1 MDLTGKVAIITG
13 STRGIGNAIANRL
26 AEAGAITVVNGVSDA
41 ARVEKAAEVIRSK
54 GKDCIG
60 VLADVGTSDG
70 VNNLIDTAF
79 RQYGKIDVLVN
90 NAGIIRDHGIM
101 RMTEEDW
108 DTVIRVNLKSVFL
121 CSKVALKYM
130 LKQRSG
136 RIISISSIVGIYG
149 NAGQSNYSASKAGI
163 IAFTRTL
170 SKEVGSRGITVNAIA
185 PGFIDTDM
193 TRQLEEK
200 WIEYL
205 KSRTTLG
212 FLGMPGDIAEAVA
225 FLASEK
231 AGYITGHI
239 LGINGGMG
247 GI

>member
-1 MDLTGKVAIITG
+1 MG
-13 STRGIGNAIANRL
+13 R
-26 AEAGAITVVNGVSDA
+26 
-41 ARVEKAAEVIRSK
+41 
-54 GKDCIG
+54 DCIG

-70 VNNLIDTAF
+70 VNKLIDTTVKK
-79 RQYGKIDVLVN
+79 YGKIDILIN
-90 NAGIIRDHGIM
+90 NAGIVRDHGIM
-101 RMTEEDW
+101 RMNEEDW
-108 DTVIRVNLKSVFL
+108 DEVIRVNLKSVFL
-121 CSKVALKYM
+121 CSKAALKYM

-136 RIISISSIVGIYG
+136 RIISISSIIGIHG

-205 KSRTTLG
+205 KSRTSLG
-212 FLGMPGDIAEAVA
+212 FLGKPQDIAEAVA
-225 FLASEK
+225 FLASDN
-231 AGYITGHI
+231 AGYITGHV

>member
-1 MDLTGKVAIITG
+1 MDLNGKVAIITG

-26 AEAGAITVVNGVSDA
+26 AEAGAMIVVKGVSDA
-41 ARVEKAAEVIRSK
+41 IRVENAAEAIRST
-54 GKDCIG
+54 GRDCIG
-60 VLADVGTSDG
+60 VLADVGTADG
-70 VNNLIDTAF
+70 VHKLFDTAV
-79 RQYGKIDVLVN
+79 QKYGKIDILVN

-101 RMTEEDW
+101 RMSEEDW
-108 DTVIRVNLKSVFL
+108 DSVIRVNLKSVFL
-121 CSKVALKYM
+121 CSKAALKYM

-170 SKEVGSRGITVNAIA
+170 SKEVGARGITVNAIA
-185 PGFIDTDM
+185 PGFIDTNM

-205 KSRTTLG
+205 KSRTSLG
-212 FLGMPGDIAEAVA
+212 FLGMPEDIAEAVV
-225 FLASEK
+225 FLASDK
-231 AGYITGHI
+231 AGYITGNI

>member
-13 STRGIGNAIANRL
+13 STRGIGNTIANRL

-41 ARVEKAAEVIRSK
+41 TRVENTAEIIRST

-60 VLADVGTSDG
+60 VLADVGTSEG
-70 VNNLIDTAF
+70 VNNLIDIAV
-79 RQYGKIDVLVN
+79 QKYGKIDILVN

-108 DTVIRVNLKSVFL
+108 DEVIRVNLKSVFL
-121 CSKVALKYM
+121 CSKAALKYM

-136 RIISISSIVGIYG
+136 RIISISSIIGIYG

-163 IAFTRTL
+163 IAFTKTL
-170 SKEVGSRGITVNAIA
+170 AKEVGSRSITVNAIA

-205 KSRTTLG
+205 KSRTSLG
-212 FLGMPGDIAEAVA
+212 FLGDPEDIAEAVA
-225 FLASEK
+225 FLASDK
-231 AGYITGHI
+231 AGYITGHV

-247 GI
+247 GL

>member
-1 MDLTGKVAIITG
+1 MDLAGKVAIITG

-26 AEAGAITVVNGVSDA
+26 SEAGAITVINGVSDA
-41 ARVEKAAEVIRSK
+41 TSVEDVAESIRSK
-54 GKDCIG
+54 GRDCIG
-60 VLADVGTSDG
+60 VLADVGTLEG
-70 VNNLIDTAF
+70 VNNLIDGAVKK
-79 RQYGKIDVLVN
+79 YGKIDILVN
-90 NAGIIRDHGIM
+90 NAGIVRDHGIM
-101 RMTEEDW
+101 RMSEEDW
-108 DTVIRVNLKSVFL
+108 DDVIRVNLKSVFL
-121 CSKVALKYM
+121 CSKAALKYM
-130 LKQRSG
+130 LKQRWG
-136 RIISISSIVGIYG
+136 RIISISSIIGIYG

-193 TRQLEEK
+193 TRQLEDK
-200 WIEYL
+200 WVEYL
-205 KSRTTLG
+205 KSRTVLNS
-212 FLGMPGDIAEAVA
+212 LGMPEDIAEAVA
-225 FLASEK
+225 FLTSDK

>member
-41 ARVEKAAEVIRSK
+41 ARVENVAESIRST
-54 GKDCIG
+54 GKDCTG

-70 VNNLIDTAF
+70 VNNLIDTAV
-79 RQYGKIDVLVN
+79 QKYGKIDILVN
-90 NAGIIRDHGIM
+90 NAGIVRDHGIM

-108 DTVIRVNLKSVFL
+108 DDVIRVNLKSVFL
-121 CSKVALKYM
+121 CSKATLKHM

-136 RIISISSIVGIYG
+136 RIISISSIIGIHG

-163 IAFTRTL
+163 IAFTKTL
-170 SKEVGSRGITVNAIA
+170 SKEVGSRGITINAIA

-205 KSRTTLG
+205 KSRTSLG
-212 FLGMPGDIAEAVA
+212 FLGMPEDIAEAVA
-225 FLASEK
+225 FLASDK
-231 AGYITGHI
+231 ARYITGHV

>member
-26 AEAGAITVVNGVSDA
+26 AEAGAMTVVNGVTDA
-41 ARVEKAAEVIRSK
+41 TRVENAAKAIRSN
-54 GKDCIG
+54 GRDCIG

-70 VNNLIDTAF
+70 VNKLVDTAV
-79 RQYGKIDVLVN
+79 QSYGKVDILVN
-90 NAGIIRDHGIM
+90 NAGIVRDHGIM
-101 RMTEEDW
+101 RMSEEDW
-108 DTVIRVNLKSVFL
+108 DQVIRVNLKSVFL
-121 CSKVALKYM
+121 CSKAALKQM
-130 LKQRSG
+130 LKQRQG
-136 RIISISSIVGIYG
+136 RIISIASIIGIYG

-163 IAFTRTL
+163 IAFTKTL
-170 SKEVGSRGITVNAIA
+170 AKEVGSRGITVNAIA

-205 KSRTTLG
+205 KSRTSLG

-225 FLASEK
+225 FLASDK
-231 AGYITGHI
+231 AGYITGHV
-239 LGINGGMG
+239 LSINGGMG

>member
-1 MDLTGKVAIITG
+1 MELTGKVAIITG

-26 AEAGAITVVNGVSDA
+26 AEAGAVTVVNGVSEA
-41 ARVEKAAEVIRSK
+41 TRVEQAAETIRKK
-54 GKDCIG
+54 GRDCIG
-60 VLADVGTSDG
+60 VLADVGTPDG
-70 VNNLIDTAF
+70 VNNLIDTTIKK
-79 RQYGKIDVLVN
+79 YGKIDILVN
-90 NAGIIRDHGIM
+90 NAGIVRDHGIM
-101 RMTEEDW
+101 RMSEEDW
-108 DTVIRVNLKSVFL
+108 DDVLRVNLKSVFL
-121 CSKVALKYM
+121 CSKAALKHM

-136 RIISISSIVGIYG
+136 RIISMSSIIGIHG

-205 KSRTTLG
+205 KSRTSLG
-212 FLGMPGDIAEAVA
+212 FLGMPEDIAEAVV
-225 FLASEK
+225 FLASDK
-231 AGYITGHI
+231 ARYITGHV

>member
-1 MDLTGKVAIITG
+1 MDLADKVAVITG

-26 AEAGAITVVNGVSDA
+26 AKAGAVTVVNGVSDA
-41 ARVEKAAEVIRSK
+41 ARVEDTAEAIRST
-54 GKDCIG
+54 GRDCIG
-60 VLADVGTSDG
+60 VFADVGTSDG
-70 VNNLIDTAF
+70 VNKLIDTTV
-79 RQYGKIDVLVN
+79 QKYGKIDILIN
-90 NAGIIRDHGIM
+90 NAGIIRDHSIM

-108 DTVIRVNLKSVFL
+108 DEVVRVNLKSVFL
-121 CSKVALKYM
+121 CSKAALKYM

-136 RIISISSIVGIYG
+136 RIISISSIIGIYG

-163 IAFTRTL
+163 IALTRTL

-205 KSRTTLG
+205 KSRTSLG
-212 FLGMPGDIAEAVA
+212 FLGKPEDIAEAVA
-225 FLASEK
+225 FLSSDD

>member
-1 MDLTGKVAIITG
+1 MDLAGKVAIITG
-13 STRGIGNAIANRL
+13 STRGIGNAIAKRL
-26 AEAGAITVVNGVSDA
+26 AESGVITVVNGVSDA
-41 ARVEKAAEVIRSK
+41 ARVEDTAMTIRST
-54 GKDCIG
+54 GRDCIG

-70 VNNLIDTAF
+70 VNKLIDTTV
-79 RQYGKIDVLVN
+79 QTYGKIDILVN

-101 RMTEEDW
+101 RMNEEDW
-108 DTVIRVNLKSVFL
+108 DEVIRVNLKSVFL
-121 CSKVALKYM
+121 CSKAALKYM

-136 RIISISSIVGIYG
+136 RIISISSIIGIYG
-149 NAGQSNYSASKAGI
+149 NSGQSNYSASKAGI
-163 IAFTRTL
+163 IALTRTL

-205 KSRTTLG
+205 KSRTSLG
-212 FLGMPGDIAEAVA
+212 YLGMPEDIAEAVA
-225 FLASEK
+225 FLASDN

>member
-1 MDLTGKVAIITG
+1 MDLSGKVAVITG

-26 AEAGAITVVNGVSDA
+26 AKAGAAVVVNGVSDS
-41 ARVEKAAEVIRSK
+41 ARVEHAAESIRST

-60 VLADVGTSDG
+60 VLADVGTSEG
-70 VNNLIDTAF
+70 VNNLIETAAHE
-79 RQYGKIDVLVN
+79 YGKIDILVN

-101 RMTEEDW
+101 RMSEEDW
-108 DTVIRVNLKSVFL
+108 DNVIRVNLKSVFL
-121 CSKVALKYM
+121 CSKAVLKYM

-136 RIISISSIVGIYG
+136 RIISISSIIGIYG

-163 IAFTRTL
+163 IAFTKTL
-170 SKEVGSRGITVNAIA
+170 AKEVGSRGITVNAIA

-193 TRQLEEK
+193 TRQLEAK

-205 KSRTTLG
+205 ESRTSLG
-212 FLGMPGDIAEAVA
+212 YLGNPDDIAEAVA

-247 GI
+247 GL

>member
-13 STRGIGNAIANRL
+13 STRGLGNAIAKKL
-26 AEAGAITVVNGVSDA
+26 AEAGATTVVNGVSDA
-41 ARVEKAAEVIRSK
+41 TRVEKTAETIRSA
-54 GKDCIG
+54 GKDCTG

-70 VNNLIDTAF
+70 VNNLIDTAV
-79 RQYGKIDVLVN
+79 QKYGKIDILVN

-108 DTVIRVNLKSVFL
+108 DNVIRVNLKSVFL
-121 CSKVALKYM
+121 CSKAALKYM

-136 RIISISSIVGIYG
+136 RIISISSIIGIYG

-170 SKEVGSRGITVNAIA
+170 AKEVGSRGITVNAIA

-205 KSRTTLG
+205 KSRTSLG
-212 FLGMPGDIAEAVA
+212 FLGMPEDIAEAVA
-225 FLASEK
+225 FLASDK

-247 GI
+247 GL

>member
-26 AEAGAITVVNGVSDA
+26 AEAGAITVINGVSDA
-41 ARVEKAAEVIRSK
+41 TIVENVAESIRST
-54 GKDCIG
+54 GKDSIG
-60 VLADVGTSDG
+60 ILADVGTPGG
-70 VNNLIDTAF
+70 VNNLIDTTV
-79 RQYGKIDVLVN
+79 QKYGKIDILVN
-90 NAGIIRDHGIM
+90 NAGIVRDHGIM

-108 DTVIRVNLKSVFL
+108 DDVIRVNLKSVFL
-121 CSKVALKYM
+121 CSKAALKYM

-136 RIISISSIVGIYG
+136 RIISISSIIGIHG

-163 IAFTRTL
+163 IAFTKTL
-170 SKEVGSRGITVNAIA
+170 SKEVGSRGITINAIA

-205 KSRTTLG
+205 KSRTSLG
-212 FLGMPGDIAEAVA
+212 FLGMPEDIAEAVA
-225 FLASEK
+225 FLASDK
-231 AGYITGHI
+231 ARYITGHV

>member
-26 AEAGAITVVNGVSDA
+26 AKAGAITVVNGVTNA
-41 ARVEKAAEVIRSK
+41 ARVEHAAETIRST

-60 VLADVGTSDG
+60 VLADVGTPDG
-70 VNNLIDTAF
+70 VNNLIDTTVQ
-79 RQYGKIDVLVN
+79 QYGKIDILVN
-90 NAGIIRDHGIM
+90 NAGIVRDHGIM
-101 RMTEEDW
+101 RMSEEDW
-108 DTVIRVNLKSVFL
+108 DNVIRVNLKSVFL
-121 CSKVALKYM
+121 CSKAVLKYM
-130 LKQRSG
+130 LKQRWG
-136 RIISISSIVGIYG
+136 RIISISSIIGIYG

-170 SKEVGSRGITVNAIA
+170 AKEVGSRGITVNTIA

-205 KSRTTLG
+205 KSRTSLG
-212 FLGMPGDIAEAVA
+212 FLGMPEDIAEAVA
-225 FLASEK
+225 FLASEN
-231 AGYITGHI
+231 AGYITGHV

-247 GI
+247 GL

>member
-26 AEAGAITVVNGVSDA
+26 AEDGAITVVNGVSDA
-41 ARVEKAAEVIRSK
+41 TIVENVAESIRST
-54 GKDCIG
+54 GKDSIG
-60 VLADVGTSDG
+60 ILADVGTPGG
-70 VNNLIDTAF
+70 VNNLIDTTV
-79 RQYGKIDVLVN
+79 QKYGKIDILVN
-90 NAGIIRDHGIM
+90 NAGIVRDHGIM

-108 DTVIRVNLKSVFL
+108 DDVIRVNLKSVFL
-121 CSKVALKYM
+121 CSKAALKYM

-136 RIISISSIVGIYG
+136 RIISISSIIGIHG

-163 IAFTRTL
+163 IAFTKTL
-170 SKEVGSRGITVNAIA
+170 SKEVGSRGITINAIA

-205 KSRTTLG
+205 KSRTSLG
-212 FLGMPGDIAEAVA
+212 FLGMPEDIAEAVA
-225 FLASEK
+225 FLASDK
-231 AGYITGHI
+231 ARYITGHV

>member
-1 MDLTGKVAIITG
+1 MDLTGRVAIITG

-26 AEAGAITVVNGVSDA
+26 AEAGAATVVNGVSDA
-41 ARVEKAAEVIRSK
+41 ARVEDAAASIRS
-54 GKDCIG
+54 GGRDCTG
-60 VLADVGTSDG
+60 VLADVGTPDG
-70 VNNLIDTAF
+70 VNVLVETTV
-79 RQYGKIDVLVN
+79 QKYGKVDILVN
-90 NAGIIRDHGIM
+90 NAGIIRDRGIM
-101 RMTEEDW
+101 RMNEEDW
-108 DTVIRVNLKSVFL
+108 DEVIRVNLKSVFL
-121 CSKVALKYM
+121 CSKAALKYM

-136 RIISISSIVGIYG
+136 RIISIASIIGIYG

-193 TRQLEEK
+193 TRQLDEK

-205 KSRTTLG
+205 KSRTSLG
-212 FLGMPGDIAEAVA
+212 FLGMPKDIAEAAA
-225 FLASEK
+225 FLASDN
-231 AGYITGHI
+231 AGYITGHV

-247 GI
+247 SI

>member
-26 AEAGAITVVNGVSDA
+26 AEAGAMTVVNGVSDA
-41 ARVEKAAEVIRSK
+41 ARVENAAEAIRST

-60 VLADVGTSDG
+60 VLADVGTADG
-70 VNNLIDTAF
+70 VNNLMDTAV
-79 RQYGKIDVLVN
+79 QKYGKIDILVN
-90 NAGIIRDHGIM
+90 NAGIIRDHGII

-108 DTVIRVNLKSVFL
+108 DNVIRVNLKSVFL
-121 CSKVALKYM
+121 CSKAALKYM

-136 RIISISSIVGIYG
+136 RIISISNIVGIYG

-163 IAFTRTL
+163 IGFTRTL
-170 SKEVGSRGITVNAIA
+170 AKEVGSRGITVNAIA

-205 KSRTTLG
+205 KSRTALG
-212 FLGMPGDIAEAVA
+212 FLGIPEDIAEAVA
-225 FLASEK
+225 FLASDK

>member
-1 MDLTGKVAIITG
+1 MDLTDKVAIITG

-26 AEAGAITVVNGVSDA
+26 AEAGAITVINGVSDA
-41 ARVEKAAEVIRSK
+41 TRVKNVAESIRSK

-70 VNNLIDTAF
+70 VNNLIDTTV
-79 RQYGKIDVLVN
+79 RKYGKIDILVN
-90 NAGIIRDHGIM
+90 NAGIVRDHGIM
-101 RMTEEDW
+101 RMSEEDW
-108 DTVIRVNLKSVFL
+108 DNVIRVNLKSVFL
-121 CSKVALKYM
+121 CSKAVLKYM

-136 RIISISSIVGIYG
+136 RIISISSIIGIYG

-205 KSRTTLG
+205 KSRTVLG
-212 FLGMPGDIAEAVA
+212 SLGMPEDIAEAVA
-225 FLASEK
+225 FLASDK

>member
-26 AEAGAITVVNGVSDA
+26 AEDGAITVINGVSDA
-41 ARVEKAAEVIRSK
+41 TIVENVAESIRST
-54 GKDCIG
+54 GKDSIG
-60 VLADVGTSDG
+60 ILADVGTPGG
-70 VNNLIDTAF
+70 VNNLIDTTV
-79 RQYGKIDVLVN
+79 QKYGKIDILVN
-90 NAGIIRDHGIM
+90 NAGIVRDHGIM

-108 DTVIRVNLKSVFL
+108 DDVIRVNLKSVFL
-121 CSKVALKYM
+121 CSKAALKYM

-136 RIISISSIVGIYG
+136 RIISISSIIGIHG

-163 IAFTRTL
+163 IAFTKTL
-170 SKEVGSRGITVNAIA
+170 SKEVGSRGITINAIA

-205 KSRTTLG
+205 KSRTSLG
-212 FLGMPGDIAEAVA
+212 FLGMPEDIAEAVA
-225 FLASEK
+225 FLASDK
-231 AGYITGHI
+231 ARYITGHV

>member
-13 STRGIGNAIANRL
+13 STRGLGNAIAKKL
-26 AEAGAITVVNGVSDA
+26 AEAGATTVVNGVSDA
-41 ARVEKAAEVIRSK
+41 TRVEKTAETIRSA
-54 GKDCIG
+54 GKDCTG

-70 VNNLIDTAF
+70 VNNLIDTAV
-79 RQYGKIDVLVN
+79 QKYGKIDILVN

-108 DTVIRVNLKSVFL
+108 DNVIRVNLKSVFL
-121 CSKVALKYM
+121 CSKAALKYM

-136 RIISISSIVGIYG
+136 RIISISSIIGIYG

-170 SKEVGSRGITVNAIA
+170 AKEVGSRGITVNAIA

-205 KSRTTLG
+205 KSRTSLG
-212 FLGMPGDIAEAVA
+212 FLGKPADIAEAVA
-225 FLASEK
+225 FLASDK

-247 GI
+247 GL

>member
-13 STRGIGNAIANRL
+13 STRGIGNAIAHRL
-26 AEAGAITVVNGVSDA
+26 AEAGAVTVVNGVTDA
-41 ARVEKAAEVIRSK
+41 DRVEKAAEVIRSK
-54 GKDCIG
+54 GKDCVGI
-60 VLADVGTSDG
+60 LADVGTSDG
-70 VNNLIDTAF
+70 VNNLIDTAIG
-79 RQYGKIDVLVN
+79 QYGKIDILVN

-108 DTVIRVNLKSVFL
+108 DNVIRVNLKSVFL
-121 CSKVALKYM
+121 CSKAALKYM

-136 RIISISSIVGIYG
+136 RIISISSIIGIHG

-205 KSRTTLG
+205 KSRTSLG
-212 FLGMPGDIAEAVA
+212 YLWTPEDIAEAVA
-225 FLASEK
+225 FLASDK

>member
-26 AEAGAITVVNGVSDA
+26 AEAGAMTVVNGVSDA
-41 ARVEKAAEVIRSK
+41 AMVENAAEIIRSK

-60 VLADVGTSDG
+60 VLADVGTPGG
-70 VNNLIDTAF
+70 VNNLIDTAIG
-79 RQYGKIDVLVN
+79 QYGKIDILVN
-90 NAGIIRDHGIM
+90 NAGIVRDHGIM

-108 DTVIRVNLKSVFL
+108 DNVIRVNLKSVFL
-121 CSKVALKYM
+121 CSKAALKHM

-136 RIISISSIVGIYG
+136 RIISISSIIGICG
-149 NAGQSNYSASKAGI
+149 NAGQTNYSASKAGI

-205 KSRTTLG
+205 KSRTSLG
-212 FLGMPGDIAEAVA
+212 YLGTPEDIAEAVA
-225 FLASEK
+225 FLASDK

>member
-1 MDLTGKVAIITG
+1 MDLIGKVAIITG

-26 AEAGAITVVNGVSDA
+26 SEAGAITVINGVSDA
-41 ARVEKAAEVIRSK
+41 TRVEHAAGTIRKK

-70 VNNLIDTAF
+70 VNNLIDTAV
-79 RQYGKIDVLVN
+79 QKYGKIDILVN
-90 NAGIIRDHGIM
+90 NAGIVRDHGIM
-101 RMTEEDW
+101 RMSEEDW
-108 DTVIRVNLKSVFL
+108 DDVIRVNLKSVFL
-121 CSKVALKYM
+121 CSKAVLKYM

-136 RIISISSIVGIYG
+136 RIISISSIIGVHG

-163 IAFTRTL
+163 IAFTKTL

-185 PGFIDTDM
+185 PGFVDTDM

-205 KSRTTLG
+205 KSRTSLG
-212 FLGMPGDIAEAVA
+212 FLGMPEDIAEAVA
-225 FLASEK
+225 FLASDK
-231 AGYITGHI
+231 ARYITGHV

>member
-101 RMTEEDW
+101 RMNEEDW

-121 CSKVALKYM
+121 CSKAALKYM